1 MSTEHPGL
9 RAWSLARRAKLLKY
23 RKTGASIRSAKRRRY
38 LYYRLGPNKW
48 TLLFRQH
55 RTQV

>member
-1 MSTEHPGL
+1 MSTEHEGL

-23 RKTGASIRSAKRRRY
+23 HKIDTLVRANERRAN
-38 LYYRLGPNKW
+38 LYYLLGPEQW

-55 RTQV
+55 RTRV